1 MTRLTASWLNSTGA
15 RQVMALFSEIDEAA
29 YFVGGCVRNSLLD
42 VPVSDLDISTPV
54 RPELTLKLAKD
65 AGLKAIPTGIEHGT
79 VTVIADG
86 EPFEITTFRKDVE
99 TDGRRAVVAFSTH
112 MEDDARRRDFTM
124 NAIYADASGE
134 IIDPLGGLPDLRAG
148 RVRFIDD
155 PHLRIKEDYLRI
167 LRFFRFYAWYGDHSA
182 GLDPDGLAACTSH
195 LDGLA
200 TLSRERVGAE
210 FIKLLSAPSPDQA
223 IGAMDQ
229 SGVLNAL
236 LPGASTKAFFL
247 LTAFETRPNSIL
259 RLAALGNFDVSELL
273 RLSKVQCREYD
284 TYRDLAAGTKRLAE
298 IAYRETADVARAV
311 ACLRSAFFE
320 QPVSPDVEADIAKG
334 DRARFPISAADLMP
348 EMRGPA
354 LGSALKTA
362 EQAWIE
368 SGFTLD
374 RHALITRA
382 KGE

>member
-1 MTRLTASWLNSTGA
+1 
-15 RQVMALFSEIDEAA
+15 MALFSDIGEPA
-29 YFVGGCVRNSLLD
+29 YFVGGCVRNSLFG

-54 RPELTLKLAKD
+54 RPELILNLAQK
-65 AGLKAIPTGIEHGT
+65 AGLKVIPTGIEHGT
-79 VTVIADG
+79 VTVIAEG

-124 NAIYADASGE
+124 NAIYADATGT

-148 RVRFIDD
+148 RVRFIDNPD
-155 PHLRIKEDYLRI
+155 LRIKEDYLRI

-182 GLDPDGLAACTSH
+182 GLDPDGLAACATH
-195 LDGLA
+195 LDGLT

-210 FIKLLSAPSPDQA
+210 IIKLLSAPSPDQA

-229 SGVLNAL
+229 SGVLNTL

-247 LTAFETRPNSIL
+247 LTSFETHPDPIL
-259 RLAALGNFDVSELL
+259 RLAALGDFDVAGLL
-273 RLSKVQCREYD
+273 RLSRAQCRRYA
-284 TYRDLAAGTKRLAE
+284 TYRECAVGPSGLAE
-298 IAYRETADVARAV
+298 IAYRENADIARAV
-311 ACLRSAFFE
+311 SCLRAAFFE
-320 QPVSPDVEADIAKG
+320 QPVSQDAAVEIAKG
-334 DRARFPISAADLMP
+334 ATAIFPLVASDLIP
-348 EMRGPA
+348 ELTGPA
-354 LGSALKTA
+354 LGAALKAA

-374 RHALITRA
+374 RHALIKRA
-382 KGE
+382 KDT